1 VENGKKRGNGMTL
14 SDKCP
19 DENQGKKVRIF
30 LQYVCRKTN
39 AALFPLV
46 SVNAFPEPV
55 RNYRFFLEFPIKFLS
70 IESSYWQRSNQH
82 FCSQ

>member
-46 SVNAFPEPV
+46 SVYAFPEPV
-55 RNYRFFLEFPIKFLS
+55 RNYRLFFGIPDKISFNKEFLLAAK
-70 IESSYWQRSNQH
+70 
-82 FCSQ
+82 